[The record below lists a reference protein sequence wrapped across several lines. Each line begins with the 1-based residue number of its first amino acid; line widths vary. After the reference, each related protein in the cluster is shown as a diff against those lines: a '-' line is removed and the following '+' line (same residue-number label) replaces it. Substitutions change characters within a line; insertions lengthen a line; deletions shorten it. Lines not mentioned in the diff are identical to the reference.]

1 MTSRSDSRT
10 VQFNSETSLRAFI
23 MELPKD
29 ATFHVEEVVGKPGR
43 YVLYLD

>member
-10 VQFNSETSLRAFI
+10 IQFNSETSLHAFL
-23 MELPKD
+23 MTLSKD
-29 ATFHVEEVVGKPGR
+29 TTFHVEEVVGKPGR